1 MNRSLVLMVAFG
13 LMRFISIGQDCIDY
27 VLHFQSNVTAGGPTG
42 LFYNVTAAN
51 LSIGSGSVQ
60 FDNLQTEHWDTLCM
74 TAGCNLS
81 ITIDMAG
88 APQTGA
94 FDFQVYAFGWPLQF
108 MSYDVNGTLINAT
121 FCSTIGCPNQI
132 QSQMI
137 DCDSYD
143 FYVPAY
149 VGNVSWDFGDVSND
163 PIGTY
168 QQHTYAQDG
177 IYNVIA
183 MVDAAGCGPE
193 YTLVLP
199 VNVDCNTTQ
208 LCPTQLVFD
217 TLTCQEY
224 YIHFDTPAPGSV
236 DWQVDGFAFSTPTA
250 DMTYFLTNGQHTI
263 LAIYHPT
270 GWEGCTMGGCADCP
284 ITFYDTVTVACE
296 VCQPVFMGF
305 TSVPDLGGTEML
317 YYTITN
323 EEGNVVNEG
332 QVNFTPNQPVFD
344 FYDCWMDGC
353 YFLDICSEGA
363 VADSNFI
370 VDVIEPLV
378 IISNEQ
384 YTTGVCNG
392 RLLQLGFNS
401 DCQNLPS
408 DTCSG
413 SWLSW
418 STTATYLNVPPV
430 FNMDTLIW
438 SVIDGSGNELA
449 SGMQGISDEFPIWED
464 SLCLSSPLTCY
475 QVSIELVDSLMGLTY
490 LDYSFSANGLEQN
503 GFLNMVENEALINFE
518 FLQTVN
524 CFETNV
530 SESAKVDL
538 TLFPNPA
545 NDYIVLNT
553 SGLNQE
559 DQIVVFNNIGEKVL
573 THRGSALHN
582 FTIDVSG
589 LASGIYSVMV
599 GQQLV
604 RLVIER

>member
-1 MNRSLVLMVAFG
+1 MRSILLFAMFF
-13 LMRFISIGQDCIDY
+13 LSIGKSSAQDCIDY
-27 VLHFQSNVTAGGPTG
+27 VLHFQSNVSAGGPSG
-42 LFYNVTAAN
+42 LFYNITAAN

-60 FDNLQTEHWDTLCM
+60 FDNMQTEQWDTLCM
-74 TAGCNLS
+74 TAGCNLT

-88 APQTGA
+88 APQMDA
-94 FDFQVYAFGWPLQF
+94 FDFQVFAFGMPLQF
-108 MSYDVNGTLINAT
+108 MSYDVNGSVINAT

-143 FYVPAY
+143 FYVPSY
-149 VGNVSWDFGDVSND
+149 VGNVSWDFGDTSND
-163 PIGTY
+163 PIGAY

-177 IYNVIA
+177 LFNVIA

-199 VNVDCNTTQ
+199 INVDCNTTQ
-208 LCPTQLVFD
+208 LCPTQMVLD

-250 DMTYFLTNGQHTI
+250 EMTYFLPNGLHTI
-263 LAIYHPT
+263 LAVYHPT
-270 GWEGCTMGGCADCP
+270 GWEGCTMGGCSDCP

-305 TSVPDLGGTEML
+305 TSVPDLGGTEFL
-317 YYTITN
+317 SYTITN
-323 EEGNVVNEG
+323 EDGQVVNEG
-332 QVNFTPNQPVFD
+332 QVNFTANQPVFD

-370 VDVIEPLV
+370 VDAIEPLV

-401 DCQNLPS
+401 DCQNLPN

-413 SWLSW
+413 AWLSW
-418 STTATYLNVPPV
+418 STTATYLTVPPV
-430 FNMDTLIW
+430 FNPDTLMW
-438 SVIDGSGNELA
+438 SVIDGLGNELG
-449 SGMQGISDEFPIWED
+449 SGIHIVTDEFPEWQD
-464 SLCLSSPLTCY
+464 SLCLASPLTCY
-475 QVSIELVDSLMGLTY
+475 QMNLSLNDTITGLTY
-490 LDYSFSANGLEQN
+490 LDYALSANGLVQN
-503 GFLNMVENEALINFE
+503 GFLNVVENEALVNFE

-524 CFETNV
+524 CFGNGVAENKEEV
-530 SESAKVDL
+530 MNIY
-538 TLFPNPA
+538 PNPA
-545 NDYIVLNT
+545 IDYVVINSLKTKADEIV
-553 SGLNQE
+553 
-559 DQIVVFNNIGEKVL
+559 IIFNNMGQRVYESRL
-573 THRGSALHN
+573 SLLAN
-582 FTIDVSG
+582 NTIDISH
-589 LASGIYSVMV
+589 LSNGIYTVVV
-599 GQQLV
+599 GFETL
-604 RLVIER
+604 RVIVER